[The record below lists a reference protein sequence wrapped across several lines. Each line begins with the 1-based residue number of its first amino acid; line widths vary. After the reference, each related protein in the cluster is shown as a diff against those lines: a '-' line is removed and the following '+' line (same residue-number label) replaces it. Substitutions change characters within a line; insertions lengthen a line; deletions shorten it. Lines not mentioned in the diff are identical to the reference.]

1 MSISDTFTPVK
12 PRSLLFTWKLIP
24 HTAFIT
30 FHHIY
35 NLSPKFRRKEKNV
48 LCPQSECIAFGLIA
62 EQLSWQTYRCTLY
75 GPKTFR
81 CVFRETN
88 RKGNE
93 IFQDWNELEQSAP
106 GWSSP
111 QLFSSRWHTHIFL
124 FLLSEAKD
132 IKMCTKTTL
141 LLLSYLVSQ
150 DAFFRGKRCIK
161 CARKQG
167 FHFSSCYFSSNCRT
181 HCMVSVLAACSLRI
195 WSCRRNHRSFSD
207 PFSCQLPWYI
217 SMIFRYIITYPLSLR
232 WNISF
237 WVIFPF

>member
-35 NLSPKFRRKEKNV
+35 NLSPQFRRKEKNV

-132 IKMCTKTTL
+132 IKMCTKTWL

-150 DAFFRGKRCIK
+150 DAFFQRQKMYQMCK
-161 CARKQG
+161 KAR
-167 FHFSSCYFSSNCRT
+167 FSLF
-181 HCMVSVLAACSLRI
+181 LLLLL
-195 WSCRRNHRSFSD
+195 F
-207 PFSCQLPWYI
+207 QLPDPLHGLSLGRMFTSHMVLQAEPQVFFRSLFMSA
-217 SMIFRYIITYPLSLR
+217 SMIYLYDI
-232 WNISF
+232 
-237 WVIFPF
+237 